1 MYNDTIDVANKII
14 SDTDLADIFQFMNE
28 KIKENEQICK
38 YETIQNEKF
47 ATDYQHWTTKDFKGS
62 FNGTFSF
69 YDDTDI
75 SIDNYNEF
83 IALFNSRLH
92 EIKSMWIRYNYSY
105 WIQNGS
111 NREIVNQHIYLD
123 IYEDRMNIRVD
134 LSSVDKKMNDV
145 FELIKIKITNAPVKY
160 DRVIKKKSFITNKIV
175 FSLGIIPS
183 FVICTLLSFVPMIRQ
198 IYSMTYVLFPIV
210 VVILSFLLGNTFF
223 CGKLNR
229 LYSSIIPDKKYVGYD
244 STNHRSIYKDD
255 IDKYVQ
261 SSEIIIG
268 KNIDNIQNRN
278 EIVYLE
284 KKYSSY
290 IIIELIALL
299 VLSIIM
305 VLIDKFI

>member
-14 SDTDLADIFQFMNE
+14 SDTDLVDIFQFMNE

-38 YETIQNEKF
+38 YETMQNEKF
-47 ATDYQHWTTKDFKGS
+47 ANDYQHWTTKDFKGS
-62 FNGTFSF
+62 FSGTFNF
-69 YDDTDI
+69 YDDTNI

-83 IALFNSRLH
+83 IVLFNSRLH
-92 EIKSMWIRYNYSY
+92 EIKSMWVRYNYSY

-111 NREIVNQHIYLD
+111 NKQLVNPHIYLN

-134 LSSVDKKMNDV
+134 LNSVDKKMNDV
-145 FELIKIKITNAPVKY
+145 FELIKSKITNAPVKY

-223 CGKLNR
+223 GGKLNR